1 MSTSEPAG
9 HHRAL
14 PDPRRRGAGCGQS
27 GNRAAARLEWWNH
40 IVSDPTPARRKRAD
54 AGKPTPYGLPD
65 AASEQALAR
74 RMGIFFNNP
83 LLLRLALTHRSVLQ
97 DWLLLDAVEAML
109 QSNER
114 LEFLGDALLGAFV
127 AEYLYVQ
134 DPEAD
139 EGELTRR
146 RVAIVRAETLV
157 RWSRELELP
166 SCLYLG
172 TGEKVTESARDRML
186 AGAWEALVGA
196 VYLDGGRD
204 AAERFVMSFLDRD
217 GQAIRMSE
225 LDANPKG
232 RLQEILQDRA
242 IPAPDYVTIAAE
254 GPDHAR
260 QFTEAVI
267 VEGNQLGA
275 GTGRSKRVAQ
285 QEAARQAILAL
296 EQGED
301 QGSGVAQS

>member
-1 MSTSEPAG
+1 VNAQET
-9 HHRAL
+9 
-14 PDPRRRGAGCGQS
+14 GQP
-27 GNRAAARLEWWNH
+27 ARLA
-40 IVSDPTPARRKRAD
+40 S
-54 AGKPTPYGLPD
+54 GKPTPFGLPD
-65 AASEQALAR
+65 PARERVLAN
-74 RMGIFFNNP
+74 RMGVSFNNP
-83 LLLRLALTHRSVLQ
+83 TLLRLALTHRSVLH
-97 DWLLLDAVEAML
+97 DWLLLDDIDATL

-127 AEYLYVQ
+127 AEYLYLQ
-134 DPEAD
+134 DVEAD

-172 TGEKVTESARDRML
+172 TGERVTESVRDRML
-186 AGAWEALVGA
+186 AGAYEALVGA
-196 VYLDGGRD
+196 IYLDQGRS
-204 AAERFVMSFLDRD
+204 AAERFVLSFLERD
-217 GQAIRMSE
+217 GASIRLSE

-242 IPAPDYVTIAAE
+242 APAPDYLTIAAE

-260 QFTEAVI
+260 QFTEAVFI
-267 VEGNQLGA
+267 EGVQMGV

-296 EQGED
+296 ERD
-301 QGSGVAQS
+301 LP

>member
-1 MSTSEPAG
+1 MSEQADTAVNAQESRQASRPA
-9 HHRAL
+9 
-14 PDPRRRGAGCGQS
+14 P
-27 GNRAAARLEWWNH
+27 
-40 IVSDPTPARRKRAD
+40 
-54 AGKPTPYGLPD
+54 GKPIPYGLPD
-65 AASEQALAR
+65 AVSEQALAG
-74 RMGIFFNNP
+74 RMGISFNNP

-97 DWLLLDAVEAML
+97 DWLLLDAVDATL

-134 DPEAD
+134 DREAD
-139 EGELTRR
+139 EGALTRR

-166 SCLYLG
+166 GCLYLG
-172 TGEKVTESARDRML
+172 TGERVTESARDRML
-186 AGAWEALVGA
+186 AGAYEALVGA
-196 VYLDGGRD
+196 IYLDAGRE
-204 AAERFVMSFLDRD
+204 AAERFVLTFLDRD

-242 IPAPDYVTIAAE
+242 IPAPDYVTLAAE

-267 VEGNQLGA
+267 VDGAQLGV
-275 GTGRSKRVAQ
+275 GSGRSKRVAQ
-285 QEAARQAILAL
+285 QDAARQAILAL
-296 EQGED
+296 ESTGE
-301 QGSGVAQS
+301 QEPG